1 MSSPKD
7 AIALLASLLSE
18 RRPLLL
24 AGAGASA
31 ELGYPLWNDLVR
43 RLAEE
48 FAPEFAPSGNSLA
61 DVDSIASFAADAGR
75 AAEYFKWL
83 DRTFC
88 FDNAPR
94 QDLRFH
100 RQLISL
106 GFAGLITPN
115 FDTALEQACINK
127 YTGTAAAHTCESI
140 DLTDSNRRYRVFD
153 FLRSLG
159 GDPEHKSV
167 LHLHGLHSA
176 PDRMILGTQGYVR
189 AYGHDPRTRDVGLQT
204 LPRKVIWTLLATR
217 PVLFVGF
224 SMTDPFF
231 TETLRLSANDFVL
244 TDESAHFS
252 IIPYD
257 VNPAATSGRGAVAA
271 HEEEK
276 QRIRET
282 LPRWLAPI
290 FYHAPGLQDHRRLS
304 GLIDD
309 LGARVGTVPGTE
321 YPVDRLAR
329 RALEEL

>member
-7 AIALLASLLSE
+7 EFAVLANLLGE

-31 ELGYPLWNDLVR
+31 ALGYPLWEDLVR

-48 FAPEFAPSGNSLA
+48 FAPGLALSGDSLA
-61 DVDSIASFAADAGR
+61 DVDRIASFAADAGR
-75 AAEYFKWL
+75 ASEYFKWL

-94 QDLRFH
+94 KDLRFH

-115 FDTALEQACINK
+115 FDPVLEQACISK
-127 YTGTAAAHTCESI
+127 YTGTAGGHTCESI
-140 DLTDSNRRYRVFD
+140 DLTDNTRRYRVFD
-153 FLRSLG
+153 FLRSAG
-159 GDPEHKSV
+159 GSDEHKSV

-176 PDRMILGTQGYVR
+176 PDRMILGTQDYVR
-189 AYGHDPRTRDVGLQT
+189 AYGHDPRAGDVGLQT

-231 TETLRLSANDFVL
+231 NETLSLLASDFVL

-257 VNPAATSGRGAVAA
+257 VNPAATIGRGPVAA

-276 QRIRET
+276 RKIRRR
-282 LPRWLAPI
+282 LPRWLSPI
-290 FYHAPGLQDHRRLS
+290 FYHAPRLQDHRRLS

-309 LGARVGTVPGTE
+309 LGARVGMVSCPE

-329 RALEEL
+329 RGLEEL

>member
-7 AIALLASLLSE
+7 EIALLATLLSE

-31 ELGYPLWNDLVR
+31 ELGYPLWDELVQ
-43 RLAEE
+43 RLADE
-48 FAPEFAPSGNSLA
+48 FAPELDLSGNSLK
-61 DVDSIASFAADAGR
+61 DVDRIASLAADAGR

-88 FDNAPR
+88 FENAPR
-94 QDLRFH
+94 KELRFH

-115 FDTALEQACINK
+115 FDPALEQACISK
-127 YTGTAAAHTCESI
+127 YTGPANAHTCESI
-140 DLTDSNRRYRVFD
+140 DLTDNERRYRVFD

-159 GDPEHKSV
+159 RNPEHKSV

-176 PDRMILGTQGYVR
+176 PRRMILGTQEYVR
-189 AYGHDPRTRDVGLQT
+189 AYGHDPQARDVGLQT

-231 TETLRLSANDFVL
+231 HETLRLLGSDFVL

-257 VNPAATSGRGAVAA
+257 VNPTATIGRGALAA
-271 HEEEK
+271 HEEEQ
-276 QRIRET
+276 QRIRQT

-290 FYHAPGLQDHRRLS
+290 FYHAPGLRDHRRLS

-309 LGARVGTVPGTE
+309 LGARIGTVSTPE

-329 RALEEL
+329 RGLEEL